1 MKHIEQ
7 PRCPTHDE
15 GNAVMSP
22 GEPSRKV
29 FPDPQ
34 DLVSVLEAHR
44 RAGRRIVFT
53 NGVFDLLHVGHI
65 RCLRAARNQGDLLV
79 VAINSDEYVARKKM
93 PEGPVNPAADRMELL
108 AGFACVDYVTCF
120 HEDTACSLLHLL
132 RPDIHAKGTD
142 YSATTLP
149 ERNTNNQL
157 GIKMAFVGDE
167 KGHSSTVL
175 RSHISHAE
183 PPNRDPLL

>member
-1 MKHIEQ
+1 
-7 PRCPTHDE
+7 
-15 GNAVMSP
+15 MSP

-34 DLVSVLEAHR
+34 ELVPVLEAHR

-65 RCLRAARNQGDLLV
+65 RCLRAARNQGDLLI
-79 VAINSDEYVARKKM
+79 VAINSDQYVARKKT

-120 HEDTACSLLHLL
+120 DQDTACSLLRLL
-132 RPDIHAKGTD
+132 RPDVHAKGTD

-149 ERNTNNQL
+149 ERNTNNEL
-157 GIKMAFVGDE
+157 GIEMAFVGDE
-167 KGHSSTVL
+167 KEHSSTML
-175 RSHISHAE
+175 RSLISDGE
-183 PPNRDPLL
+183 RPNSDSLL